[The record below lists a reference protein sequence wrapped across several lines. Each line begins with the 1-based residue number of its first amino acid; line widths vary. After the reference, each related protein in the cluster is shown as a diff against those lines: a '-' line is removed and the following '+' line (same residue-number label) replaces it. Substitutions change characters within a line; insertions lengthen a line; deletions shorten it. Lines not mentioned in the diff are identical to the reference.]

1 MEVIVTPVATWL
13 WSVYE
18 RNRECEES
26 EGIWVR
32 GRSGRDVETLIAQ
45 NVAPHVWIQWCD
57 IIRATNY

>member
-32 GRSGRDVETLIAQ
+32 GRSGRDVETLL
-45 NVAPHVWIQWCD
+45 
-57 IIRATNY
+57 